1 MKRLK
6 KFFSLALVTVLV
18 FSLAAGAWAAP
29 KGWGQSG
36 QARGHAERNMEQEY
50 ERNMNEGAT
59 VEEKEQNQNKEKEQE
74 MNEQEKELEQE
85 KNRLKKQEKKKS
97 VTEHVYKGVENAL
110 QHVKNPVARAA
121 LQAILEGRSV
131 AQAVYEAKQYLKDWN
146 DQDEI
151 VIVAGELK
159 EALEEDVSA
168 DSLTRAQ
175 GYKHL
180 GEMFIKA
187 GKMEDA
193 RSLLEQALRNN
204 PGDDEIYSA
213 LNKVFAKVKDNNK
226 VKVYIKG
233 NMPMFDV
240 APVVENGRVLV
251 PLRVLAESL
260 GAAVDYNDNTIN
272 IQLNNSTVKLV
283 VGSGKA
289 LVDGNPVM
297 LEVPARVV
305 DGRTL
310 VPLRFIGEGLKAKV
324 NYYREGNLVAV
335 E

>member
-1 MKRLK
+1 MKRWK
-6 KFFSLALVTVLV
+6 KLFSLALVTVLI

-29 KGWGQSG
+29 KGGGQYG
-36 QARGHAERNMEQEY
+36 QARGHAERNMEQEQ

-59 VEEKEQNQNKEKEQE
+59 VEEKEQNRNKEREENGLQEQE
-74 MNEQEKELEQE
+74 E
-85 KNRLKKQEKKKS
+85 KKS

-131 AQAVYEAKQYLKDWN
+131 AQAVYEAKQCLKDWN
-146 DQDEI
+146 DQNEI

-213 LNKVFAKVKDNNK
+213 LNKVFAKVKDNK

-260 GAAVDYNDNTIN
+260 GAAVDYKDNTIN

-283 VGSGKA
+283 VGSGNA

>member
-6 KFFSLALVTVLV
+6 KFFSLGLVTVLI

-29 KGWGQSG
+29 KGWGQTG
-36 QARGHAERNMEQEY
+36 QARGHAERNMEQEH

-59 VEEKEQNQNKEKEQE
+59 VEEQE
-74 MNEQEKELEQE
+74 MNEKEKEPEQE

-146 DQDEI
+146 DQNEI
-151 VIVAGELK
+151 LIVAGELK

-180 GEMFIKA
+180 GEMLIKA

-204 PGDDEIYSA
+204 PGDDEIYSI

-233 NMPMFDV
+233 NMPVFDV
-240 APVVENGRVLV
+240 APVIENGRVLV

-260 GAAVDYNDNTIN
+260 GAAVDYKDNTIN

>member
-1 MKRLK
+1 MKGLK
-6 KFFSLALVTVLV
+6 KFFSLALVTVLL
-18 FSLAAGAWAAP
+18 FSLAGGAWAAP
-29 KGWGQSG
+29 KGGGQPG
-36 QARGHAERNMEQEY
+36 QARGHAERNMEQEH

-59 VEEKEQNQNKEKEQE
+59 VEEKEQNQNKEREE
-74 MNEQEKELEQE
+74 NG
-85 KNRLKKQEKKKS
+85 LKKQEKRKS
-97 VTEHVYKGVENAL
+97 VTEHVYKGIENAL

-121 LQAILEGRSV
+121 LEAIMEGKSV
-131 AQAVYEAKQYLKDWN
+131 PEAVYQAKQSLKDWH
-146 DQDEI
+146 DLVE
-151 VIVAGELK
+151 VTVVAEELK
-159 EALEEDVSA
+159 EALEEDGSI
-168 DSLTRAQ
+168 DRLTRAEC
-175 GYKHL
+175 YKHL
-180 GEMFIKA
+180 GEMLVEA
-187 GKMEDA
+187 GKMQDA
-193 RSLLEQALRNN
+193 RSLLEQALKNN
-204 PGDDEIYSA
+204 PGDDENYII
-213 LNKVFAKVKDNNK
+213 LNKVFAKVKDSK
-226 VKVYIKG
+226 IKVYIKG

-260 GAAVDYNDNTIN
+260 GAAVDYKDNTIN

-289 LVDGNPVM
+289 LVDGKPVM

-305 DGRTL
+305 DGRAL